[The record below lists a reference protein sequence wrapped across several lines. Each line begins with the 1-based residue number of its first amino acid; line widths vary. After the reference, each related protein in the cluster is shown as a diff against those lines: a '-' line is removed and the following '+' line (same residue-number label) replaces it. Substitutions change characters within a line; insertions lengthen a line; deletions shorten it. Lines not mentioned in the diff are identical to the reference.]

1 MPKVVTCVLV
11 NNEGKLL
18 VLKRSDK
25 VKTYKGLW
33 GGVAG
38 YIEENETPYDT
49 AIKEIKEEAGLD
61 EKDVNLIKKL
71 DPIHFTDNYNGERY
85 DWKIFP
91 FLFKTEKKK
100 KIDIDWEHLEYRW
113 IPPPD
118 IVKYD
123 TVPHFREIVSKLLL

>member
-1 MPKVVTCVLV
+1 MPKVVTCLLV

-18 VLKRSDK
+18 ILRRSDK

-38 YIEENETPYDT
+38 YIEENETPYET
-49 AIKEIKEEAGLD
+49 AIKEIKEEAGL
-61 EKDVNLIKKL
+61 EKKDVDLVKKS
-71 DPIHFTDNYNGERY
+71 DPIHLTDNYNGERY
-85 DWKIFP
+85 NWEIFP
-91 FLFKTEKKK
+91 FLFRTEKKK

-113 IPPPD
+113 IAPPD

-123 TVPHFREIVSKLLL
+123 TVPYFREIVSKLLL